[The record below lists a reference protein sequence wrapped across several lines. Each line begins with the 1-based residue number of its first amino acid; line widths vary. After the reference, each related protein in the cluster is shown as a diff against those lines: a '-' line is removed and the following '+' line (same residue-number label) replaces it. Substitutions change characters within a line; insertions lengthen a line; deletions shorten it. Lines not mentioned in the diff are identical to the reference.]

1 MSWENISSAFA
12 HDTLCTAGYM
22 LCDSCPQL
30 RLILSRLSLQI
41 SWNWSYTHFTH
52 AIQQH
57 TCAHRTGLVHPPPLS
72 PYVLCL
78 FGCLSVSDSLPLYN
92 THTRAFIVHVH
103 ANTCIQLKLLHNFF
117 SAVAQCLSSHDS
129 SVEIRPTQSS
139 AHSNL
144 QVRCVHRLVIV
155 QLWWPD

>member
-1 MSWENISSAFA
+1 MSWESVSSAFA

-57 TCAHRTGLVHPPPLS
+57 TCAHRTGLVHPSPLS

-92 THTRAFIVHVH
+92 THACSLCMCMQTH
-103 ANTCIQLKLLHNFF
+103 ASSWNCCIIFF

-155 QLWWPD
+155 QLWWPH